1 MLNITNIDKL
11 SGFMLGNWETI
22 DSEARG
28 PKSYLRAHHYCI
40 TFSRGNVFGAV
51 LIDRTENRLLGQYHI
66 YICYENFDNI
76 IMETSWS
83 KEGLEDR
90 VEFFEMVMKNLDY
103 EWNILSLKS

>member
-1 MLNITNIDKL
+1 MLNITNISKL
-11 SGFMLGNWETI
+11 SGFMLGNWETV

-28 PKSYLRAHHYCI
+28 PESYLSAHHYCI
-40 TFSRGNVFGAV
+40 TFSRGNVGGAV
-51 LIDRTENRLLGQYHI
+51 LIDRTENRLLKQYHI

-90 VEFFEMVMKNLDY
+90 EEFLEMVVKNLDY
-103 EWNILSLKS
+103 EWNKRNM

>member
-11 SGFMLGNWETI
+11 SGFTLGNWETVN
-22 DSEARG
+22 SEARG
-28 PKSYLRAHHYCI
+28 PKSYLMAHHYCI

-51 LIDRTENRLLGQYHI
+51 LIDRGMNPFLKQYHI
-66 YICYENFDNI
+66 YIGYENFDNI

-103 EWNILSLKS
+103 EWNNRNMRS

>member
-11 SGFMLGNWETI
+11 SGFMLGNWETV

-28 PKSYLRAHHYCI
+28 PESYLRAHHYCI

-51 LIDRTENRLLGQYHI
+51 LIDREMNPLLKQYHI
-66 YICYENFDNI
+66 YICYENFDRVI
-76 IMETSWS
+76 LETSWS
-83 KEGLEDR
+83 AMHDR

-103 EWNILSLKS
+103 EWNRLSLKS